1 MRSRRLIAL
10 SWALVLVML
19 ALGPTAPPARAETVD
34 ASAKIDPALRALMQA
49 RPLALLPVIVEMQQ
63 PASPFS
69 AAANVGRANEALD
82 LLRLNGT
89 PVAGLALID
98 AAAGFANA
106 AGIDAISL
114 VPTVAYIH
122 HDATVA
128 PASERASSAR
138 ALGLDPLPTPPP
150 LPTVPPLPTATP
162 TSTPAATPAPTPSLT
177 PAATPTTAPTP
188 VPTPVPTPDPT
199 PVPPTPDPT

>member
-1 MRSRRLIAL
+1 MMGRRLTAL
-10 SWALVLVML
+10 TWAFVLVAMS
-19 ALGPTAPPARAETVD
+19 LGPTAPPVRADTE
-34 ASAKIDPALRALMQA
+34 ASAKIDPALRVLMQA

-69 AAANVGRANEALD
+69 STANVDRANQALD

-106 AGIDAISL
+106 AGINAISL

-128 PASERASSAR
+128 PASEVA
-138 ALGLDPLPTPPP
+138 GG
-150 LPTVPPLPTATP
+150 
-162 TSTPAATPAPTPSLT
+162 
-177 PAATPTTAPTP
+177 
-188 VPTPVPTPDPT
+188 
-199 PVPPTPDPT
+199 